1 MPGSEISA
9 KKTKGKLGQLAHV
22 RGVAGTLLVSNG
34 HSQSEPKFY

>member
-9 KKTKGKLGQLAHV
+9 KDNQEETAQSRYP
-22 RGVAGTLLVSNG
+22 RGVAGTLLVQVG